1 MPSMANAPV
10 VAGRANR
17 PVPPILFGTVLF
29 LASEL
34 LFFGGLF
41 GAYFALRSEAS
52 PWPPATADLGTTLPA
67 LATAVL
73 VASSFTFH
81 AAIAGGDRRDLG
93 AFRRWILATFV
104 LGAAFLG
111 AQLWDYAHLD
121 FQVASSAYG
130 TLFYAMTGFH
140 GLHVAAGLL
149 LMLVILGRLAQGA
162 YRDGDVDG
170 ARAISYYWHMVDGVW
185 IALFLTLYVLR

>member
-1 MPSMANAPV
+1 MAQSPV
-10 VAGRANR
+10 VAGRMNR
-17 PVPPILFGTVLF
+17 PTPPLLFGTVVF

-41 GAYFALRSEAS
+41 AAYFALRAETT
-52 PWPPATADLGTTLPA
+52 PWPPSGVALHTTLPA
-67 LATAVL
+67 IATGLL

-81 AAIAGGDRRDLG
+81 AAIAAGDRRELG
-93 AFRRWILATFV
+93 AFRRWIVLTLV
-104 LGAAFLG
+104 LGAGFLA
-111 AQLWDYAHLD
+111 AQLWDYSHLN
-121 FQVASSAYG
+121 FQVSSSAYG

-140 GLHVAAGLL
+140 GLHVAAGLV

-185 IALFLTLYVLR
+185 VGLFLTLYVLR